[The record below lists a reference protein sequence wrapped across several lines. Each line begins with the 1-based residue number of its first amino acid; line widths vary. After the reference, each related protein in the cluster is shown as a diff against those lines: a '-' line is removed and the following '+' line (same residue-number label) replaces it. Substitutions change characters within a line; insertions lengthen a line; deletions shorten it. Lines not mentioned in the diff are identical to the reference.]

1 MRQAVRV
8 ASHDYYSCNTISM
21 LTKVDNSVISHH
33 IHSTL
38 GCGLAGLGFKVAI
51 PGVYTPIKL
60 LTYCIMVF

>member
-21 LTKVDNSVISHH
+21 LTKVDSSAISHH
-33 IHSTL
+33 THCDARLWSSGSWL
-38 GCGLAGLGFKVAI
+38 KVAI